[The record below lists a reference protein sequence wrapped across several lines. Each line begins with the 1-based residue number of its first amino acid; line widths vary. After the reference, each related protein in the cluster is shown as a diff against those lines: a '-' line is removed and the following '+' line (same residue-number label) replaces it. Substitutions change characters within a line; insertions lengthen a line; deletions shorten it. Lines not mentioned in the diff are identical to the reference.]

1 MRRSFRLVRLFVAA
15 SLSAQLEYRAT
26 FFASALESVAQVGV
40 GLLGLA
46 LFLRHGDSLGGWSY
60 PQAALV
66 LGLFTLT
73 QGFISVALQP
83 NLSRIAEGV
92 REGGMDFTLLKP
104 LDAQFLV
111 STRNLNLFRLSDAL
125 VGAGIVVWA
134 VAHLPEV
141 TPGGLLLGAL
151 LYLCALVMVYSVWF
165 ALSTTAF
172 WWVKVQNITELFQ
185 GAFGA
190 GRFPVSAF
198 PAPVRF
204 ALTFVLPIAF
214 ITTVPAQAALGQISP
229 ALVLLS
235 PLAALALWLFSRLF
249 WLYALRSYTSASS

>member
-1 MRRSFRLVRLFVAA
+1 MRRCFRLIRLFTAA

-26 FFASALESVAQVGV
+26 FFATTLESVAQVGV

-46 LFLRHGDSLGGWSY
+46 LFLGHGDTLGGWSY

-111 STRNLNLFRLSDAL
+111 STRNLNLFRLSDVL

-134 VAHLPEV
+134 AAHLPEV
-141 TPGGLLLGAL
+141 TLGGAALGGL

-185 GAFGA
+185 GFFGA

-198 PAPVRF
+198 PAGVRF
-204 ALTFVLPIAF
+204 ALTFVLPVAF
-214 ITTVPAQAALGQISP
+214 ITTVPAQAALGQVSLT
-229 ALVLLS
+229 LVLVS
-235 PLAALALWLFSRLF
+235 PIIALALWLLSRLF
-249 WLYALRSYTSASS
+249 WQYALRSYTSASS

>member
-1 MRRSFRLVRLFVAA
+1 MKLIRLFVGAA
-15 SLSAQLEYRAT
+15 LSAQLEYRAN

-46 LFLRHGDSLGGWSY
+46 LFLGNSDSLGGWSY

-66 LGLFTLT
+66 LGLFMLT

-83 NLSRIAEGV
+83 NLSRIAEQV
-92 REGGMDFTLLKP
+92 REGSMDFTLLKP

-134 VAHLPEV
+134 AARLPEV
-141 TPGGLLLGAL
+141 TLGGLLLGAL
-151 LYLCALVMVYSVWF
+151 LYLCALVMVYSVWLS
-165 ALSTTAF
+165 LSTTAF
-172 WWVKVQNITELFQ
+172 WWIKVPNITELFN

-190 GRFPVSAF
+190 GRFPVVAF

-204 ALTFVLPIAF
+204 ALTFVVPIAF
-214 ITTVPAQAALGQISP
+214 ITTVPAQAALGQLSLTLAVISP
-229 ALVLLS
+229 LIALT
-235 PLAALALWLFSRLF
+235 LWLLSRLF
-249 WLYALRSYTSASS
+249 WLHALRSYTSASS